1 MAAFLMMRPFLISF
15 FTFCPEDK
23 KIRTKSKG
31 GDGGDAVVSINR
43 VDITPL
49 VGGDGYAAPIFGSL
63 ISLHLF

>member
-23 KIRTKSKG
+23 KIKTKSKE
-31 GDGGDAVVSINR
+31 GDGGDAVVSINK

-49 VGGDGYAAPIFGSL
+49 GRR
-63 ISLHLF
+63 